1 MSKFKISERGVLF
14 GLNPTMGVVSMVTIL
29 GFVCYSILMPT
40 QAKGLFEGMKGW
52 VESTLGWYYILLLSV
67 VVFFA
72 FYLLFSR
79 WGNIRLGQDDSRPE
93 FSNFTWFSM
102 LFGCGTGIGLLFF
115 GVAEPLWHYQ
125 GNPFVSE
132 AHQAAVAA
140 GMASTEAVEAAKI
153 SLRLT
158 LFHWGLHG
166 WALYAIIGLAL
177 AYFSFRKNLPLTI
190 RSALYPIFGDRIYG
204 PIGHVADILAV
215 FGTIF
220 GLSTTLGMGAAQIN
234 TGLDVL
240 FGIEKNISNQILIIV
255 LVSAMATISA
265 VTGLARGVKI
275 LSLLNSWLCIG
286 ILGFIL
292 LMGPTIYILGALIT
306 GVGDYIQQVIPL
318 GMWNASTEAQR
329 GWQGSWTIFYWGWWI
344 AWGPFVGMFIARIS
358 RGRTI
363 REYLLGVLI
372 VPTLV
377 TFMFLSVLG
386 AAGLYYEIFTD
397 ASMVSLVNADFT
409 KAFFDLLSMMSD
421 SGLLSAMTFLSIV
434 MLVVFFVTSS
444 DSGTLVICTLLS
456 FGNEDP
462 PKRQRVFWG
471 MTIGIVAGA
480 LLFTGGTTALKAVQ
494 AASIVA
500 ALPFSFILIALCWG
514 LLKSLREESAATASH
529 LATAKPQG
537 KPG

>member
-1 MSKFKISERGVLF
+1 M
-14 GLNPTMGVVSMVTIL
+14 TIL
-29 GFVCYSILMPT
+29 GFVGYSILLPA
-40 QAKGLFEGMKGW
+40 QAKALFGGIKGW
-52 VESTLGWYYILLLSV
+52 IESSLGWYYILLLSAI
-67 VVFFA
+67 VFFVI
-72 FYLLFSR
+72 YLLCSR
-79 WGNIRLGQDDSRPE
+79 WGNVRLGKDDSRPE

-115 GVAEPLWHYQ
+115 GVAEPIWHYQ

-140 GMASTEAVEAAKI
+140 GAASTEAVDAARV

-166 WALYAIIGLAL
+166 WAVYAVIGLAL

-190 RSALYPIFGDRIYG
+190 RSALYPIFGERIYG
-204 PIGHVADILAV
+204 PIGHVADIMAV

-220 GLSTTLGMGAAQIN
+220 GLSTTLGMGASQIN
-234 TGLDVL
+234 TGLEVL
-240 FGIEKNISNQILIIV
+240 FGMEKSTGNQILIIL

-292 LMGPTIYILGALIT
+292 LMGPTVYILGSFIT
-306 GVGDYIQQVIPL
+306 GVGDYLQQVIPL
-318 GMWNASTEAQR
+318 GMWNGSTEAQR
-329 GWQGSWTIFYWGWWI
+329 SWQGGWTIFYWGWWI

-377 TFMFLSVLG
+377 TFVFLSVLG

-397 ASMVSLVNADFT
+397 ASMISMVNADFA

-421 SGLLSAMTFLSIV
+421 SGLLSAMI
-434 MLVVFFVTSS
+434 LVTVVVLMVFFVTSS

-462 PKRQRVFWG
+462 PKRQRIFWG
-471 MTIGIVAGA
+471 MTIGAVAGA
-480 LLFTGGTTALKAVQ
+480 LLFTGGTVALKAVQ

-500 ALPFSFILIALCWG
+500 ALPFSFILMALCWG
-514 LLKSLREESAATASH
+514 LLQSLRREPATPAVALAVGESRSE
-529 LATAKPQG
+529 
-537 KPG
+537 PG